1 MNGTAIPSPPNAE
14 QAKALLDQAG
24 QVGSSV
30 RSGASWPAISFLL
43 GLGAVSSM
51 GIIAFT
57 YARLAPGAPIALPAV
72 LMGVWALILMGTVFF
87 FTRTNK
93 RGFGLRWAI
102 YMGLWGALWFA
113 GMMLPAFGLFQGEV
127 WFAGL
132 VAALLTAWTTSCAWY
147 EARR

>member
-1 MNGTAIPSPPNAE
+1 MNDTTIPSPPNAD
-14 QAKALLDQAG
+14 QAQALLDQAN
-24 QVGSSV
+24 QVGASI

-57 YARLAPGAPIALPAV
+57 YARLAPGASVALPMV
-72 LMGVWALILMGTVFF
+72 FMGAWLLILTGTVLLFN
-87 FTRTNK
+87 RTSK
-93 RGFGLRWAI
+93 RGFGIRWGV

-113 GMMLPAFGLFQGEV
+113 GMLLSGFTFPGEL

-132 VAALLTAWTTSCAWY
+132 MAALLTGSTTTCAWY

>member
-1 MNGTAIPSPPNAE
+1 MNDTTIPSPPNAD
-14 QAKALLDQAG
+14 QAQALLDQANQLG
-24 QVGSSV
+24 ASI

-57 YARLAPGAPIALPAV
+57 YARLAPGTSVALPIV
-72 LMGVWALILMGTVFF
+72 FMGVWLLILTGTVLLFN
-87 FTRTNK
+87 RTSK
-93 RGFGLRWAI
+93 RGFGIRWSV
-102 YMGLWGALWFA
+102 YMGLWGALWFV
-113 GMMLPAFGLFQGEV
+113 GMLLSGLTFPGEL

-132 VAALLTAWTTSCAWY
+132 MAALLTGSTTTCAWY

>member
-1 MNGTAIPSPPNAE
+1 MNDTTIPSPPNAD
-14 QAKALLDQAG
+14 QAQALLDQAN
-24 QVGSSV
+24 QVGASI

-57 YARLAPGAPIALPAV
+57 YARLAPGASVALPMV
-72 LMGVWALILMGTVFF
+72 FMGAWLLILTGTVLLFN
-87 FTRTNK
+87 RTSK
-93 RGFGLRWAI
+93 RGFGIRWGV
-102 YMGLWGALWFA
+102 YMGLWGALWFP
-113 GMMLPAFGLFQGEV
+113 GMLLSGFTFPGEL

-132 VAALLTAWTTSCAWY
+132 MAALLTASTTTCAWY